1 MENHHDFGGLNIFGQ
16 RLARSNI
23 LAEEKL
29 FQNQQVKC
37 NHNLAGSTFHPTSD
51 TNENPLTHW

>member
-37 NHNLAGSTFHPTSD
+37 NHNPGCRIFLTTCD
-51 TNENPLTHW
+51 LNENPL